1 MILVIGV
8 APPSL
13 QAASRQGEAGWQA
26 YRQGHYREAAN
37 AFQDP
42 VWQGNAWYRAG
53 DYARAVAAYGRA
65 NSATAHYNRGNAL
78 VWLGD
83 LAAAEQA
90 YLSAL
95 RLEPGHRDALHNL
108 ALLRANPPQ
117 SAPSANAPE
126 QADTPDP
133 ARASEAP
140 RPPAPPV
147 LLLEQR
153 LRKEALRRPLIK
165 VEEPW

>member
-1 MILVIGV
+1 M
-8 APPSL
+8 
-13 QAASRQGEAGWQA
+13 
-26 YRQGHYREAAN
+26 
-37 AFQDP
+37 
-42 VWQGNAWYRAG
+42 
-53 DYARAVAAYGRA
+53 
-65 NSATAHYNRGNAL
+65 
-78 VWLGD
+78 
-83 LAAAEQA
+83 
-90 YLSAL
+90 
-95 RLEPGHRDALHNL
+95 HNL

-153 LRKEALRRPLIK
+153 LRKEALRRPLLK